1 MRKLATMEIQQESM
15 QMRQS
20 IVTHELITPLK
31 CIINFAD
38 DLKVEL
44 QGKPTGH
51 REANLIFNTS
61 KLLHA
66 QVNELLDKNMM
77 DRSMLVPKLEATSL
91 VDIVKETK
99 DILFQ

>member
-1 MRKLATMEIQQESM
+1 M

-44 QGKPTGH
+44 QGKSTGH

-61 KLLHA
+61 KLLNA

-91 VDIVKETK
+91 VDIAKETK